1 MNETEKIVELD
12 RIINKKAS
20 DKLNDYIK
28 ILKLCDI
35 DKMNTHIEIPVTAG
49 YICNETDGKDRAG
62 KRFIRGDEFLSL
74 LQKTIYKN
82 KIVQFQNEERQRFL
96 NDLQRLRDYLDEDKS
111 SLSYWEER
119 NELSILW

>member
-111 SLSYWEER
+111 SLSY
-119 NELSILW
+119 